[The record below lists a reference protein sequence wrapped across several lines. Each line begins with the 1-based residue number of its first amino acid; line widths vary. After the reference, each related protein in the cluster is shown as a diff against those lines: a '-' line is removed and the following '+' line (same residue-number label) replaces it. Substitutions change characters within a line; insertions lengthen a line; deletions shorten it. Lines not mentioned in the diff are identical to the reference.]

1 MHVFNGKTAVAR
13 GFTRSDREGQRIAT
27 RMARR
32 DIDTVPRPAGM
43 PDSLKGAGDYR
54 TMWLYR
60 PLPAALSVRVRT
72 LIIDQEDEEYGR
84 RENAGLAEINAIPS
98 TTMVEYHV
106 SPGTHYDIYDR
117 NYRQSAQMAR
127 NWFFQHLKQVTPNV
141 VQSRRAELLRPN
153 FSPTTHHRFHPL
165 HRNRAVRLYCQ
176 TNLPCHAGKPAHPVS
191 EAATTSADPMSGR
204 GRDQFR
210 GISTT
215 AKRSTIVHHPCT
227 LRFGLVSTMK

>member
-1 MHVFNGKTAVAR
+1 MHDFHGKTAVAR
-13 GFTRSDREGQRIAT
+13 GFTQSDREGQRIAT

-32 DIDTVPRPAGM
+32 DIDTVPRPSGM
-43 PDSLKGAGDYR
+43 PDSLKGTDDYR

-60 PLPAALSVRVRT
+60 PRLAALDVRAPT
-72 LIIDQEDEEYGR
+72 LIIDQEDEEYSGH
-84 RENAGLAEINAIPS
+84 ENSGLAVKNAIPC
-98 TTMVEYHV
+98 TIMVEYHV
-106 SPGTHYDIYDR
+106 LPGTHYDIYDR
-117 NYRQSAQMAR
+117 NYRQSAQVAR
-127 NWFFQHLKQVTPNV
+127 NWFLQHLKQVTPNV

-153 FSPTTHHRFHPL
+153 FSPTTHHRFHPI
-165 HRNRAVRLYCQ
+165 HRNRAVRLYCR
-176 TNLPCHAGKPAHPVS
+176 TGLPCHAGKPAHPLS
-191 EAATTSADPMSGR
+191 GAATTSADPMSGR